1 MLKPVVFAAF
11 LFSLGPA
18 HGQAVPPGSMSAA
31 VPAQSTVE
39 SAHLAWRSYNT
50 GKPTLPDGYTDEAGA
65 RAAKLYAPPGY
76 KIVGAQNDTA
86 SGFQAMAYQ
95 RTDGSGK
102 ALIAIRGS
110 DEALNDLGRADVV
123 GIGMREVVATS
134 RIPLVNPVERMSGTS
149 TPLVNPAA
157 VLLNTS
163 ITAANAAISGAAG
176 AAGDAA
182 MSAQLKQAREF
193 TGKIEQQVSPGS
205 IAYTGHSLGGAI
217 AQVESART
225 GYPAETFNAPGM
237 KQTVERMCAEQT
249 CRGQDGRQVV
259 NHMREA
265 DRVGA
270 VGEHVGRVNGYLNA
284 GDDVRIA
291 GPDGKPTGDSLYRS
305 TGQTVL
311 ESIMTNIGN
320 DAGLGQII
328 VDGLSAV
335 LRREVTDNHNMQS
348 FFVDLVDMRN
358 RRRADFDVTNTRNET
373 GAREQAA
380 REQAARDAA
389 AQSQPQ
395 ALSPGLFPIP
405 AGYIAPP
412 MSTPAGPISVAPPMS
427 RLPAPVAIA
436 SKTDSHPAPAR
447 AVCNKVY
454 KTPDGCHPG
463 HNEKSHPGGCR
474 C

>member
-1 MLKPVVFAAF
+1 MLKPFVFAAS
-11 LFSLGPA
+11 LFSLGYA
-18 HGQAVPPGSMSAA
+18 SGQAVPPGSMSVA

-39 SAHLAWRSYNT
+39 AAHLAWRSYNT
-50 GKPTLPDGYTDEAGA
+50 GKPEIPTGYTDEAGA
-65 RAAKLYAPPGY
+65 RAAKLYAPPGF
-76 KIVGAQNDTA
+76 KIVGAQNDAA
-86 SGFQAMAYQ
+86 SGFQAIAYQ

-102 ALIAIRGS
+102 TTIAIRGT

-134 RIPLVNPVERMSGTS
+134 RIPPMNPLQTVPGTS
-149 TPLVNPAA
+149 MTMVNPAA
-157 VLLNTS
+157 VLPNTS
-163 ITAANAAISGAAG
+163 ITAANSAIGGVAG

-193 TGKIEQQVSPGS
+193 TGKIEQQVFPGS
-205 IAYTGHSLGGAI
+205 IVYTGHSLGGAI

-237 KQTVERMCAEQT
+237 KQTVERLCAEQT

-270 VGEHVGRVNGYLNA
+270 VGEHVGRVNGYMNA
-284 GDDVRIA
+284 GDDVRIV
-291 GPDGKPTGDSLYRS
+291 GSDGKPTGESLYRS

-311 ESIMTNIGN
+311 ESVVTNIGN
-320 DAGLGQII
+320 DAGLVQII

-335 LRREVTDNHNMQS
+335 LRREVTDNHNMQN
-348 FFVDLVDMRN
+348 FFTDLVDMRN
-358 RRRADFDVTNTRNET
+358 RRRADFDAMNTRNEA

-380 REQAARDAA
+380 REQAIREQAARDAA
-389 AQSQPQ
+389 VQSQPQ
-395 ALSPGLFPIP
+395 AAAPGLFPIP
-405 AGYIAPP
+405 GY
-412 MSTPAGPISVAPPMS
+412 VAPPLS
-427 RLPAPVAIA
+427 RPPAPVAIA
-436 SKTDSHPAPAR
+436 SKTDSHPAPSR